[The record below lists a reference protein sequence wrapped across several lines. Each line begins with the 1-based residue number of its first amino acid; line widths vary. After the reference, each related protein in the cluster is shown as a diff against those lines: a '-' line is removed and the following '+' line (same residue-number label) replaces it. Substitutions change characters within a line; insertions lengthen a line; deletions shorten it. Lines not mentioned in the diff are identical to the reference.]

1 MARIVLTDCYV
12 AVTIGVTTTEIS
24 DHVSSITLQTTYDLV
39 ETTSFSDLAKTR
51 VAGLADNSVALEL
64 HQDFASGNLET
75 VIYPALGTSATFAV
89 RPTSGVVGVTNPSY
103 GFSAVL
109 SEWTPLNGAIGELST
124 ASVTWPISGAITK
137 TTA

>member
-51 VAGLADNSVALEL
+51 VAGLAEL
-64 HQDFASGNLET
+64 HQDFAVGVLES